1 MFSGNTKNN
10 KINMNTFLEFLTL
23 IWLLVLPALSL
34 LFLFLY
40 CCHKVKNDFA
50 LYKLFAFYTI
60 LNFFFLFLGT
70 KVVDNYVK
78 MKNDI
83 KSCTEREGAYYQKY
97 IELLESNSKKNK
109 NKMNIL

>member
-23 IWLLVLPALSL
+23 IWLVVLPALSL

-40 CCHKVKNDFA
+40 CCDKAKNE
-50 LYKLFAFYTI
+50 YKLLACSMM
-60 LNFFFLFLGT
+60 LNFLFLFLGT

-83 KSCTEREGAYYQKY
+83 KSCTEREGAYYQQY
-97 IELLESNSKKNK
+97 IELLESNSKINK
-109 NKMNIL
+109 NKIK